1 MKNKFKTFTKIL
13 GILTACLMLASFSP
27 SLDGRA
33 VVVDQGVFPQGLFAK
48 TVGYLPGDI
57 ISVANIA
64 GDSTVDLLVIGALD
78 PSDGIAI
85 MLSPEAANA
94 IGINK
99 EDNNIV
105 KITKRNGQNERVY
118 GTAVIAKQNASP
130 ETSELNFDIAE
141 EDFDDMSEDAFEEEN
156 ILEEEEETPPVEEAS
171 PVEEKSEAL
180 PQENELAETEEDFEE
195 EVAEE
200 EVPEEGIEEESAE
213 ASEENEGDFETIAA
227 AQPDVEEGED
237 FESEDE
243 DLSVDEQFEE

>member
-171 PVEEKSEAL
+171 PAEENSEAL

-200 EVPEEGIEEESAE
+200 EAPEEGIEE
-213 ASEENEGDFETIAA
+213 
-227 AQPDVEEGED
+227 
-237 FESEDE
+237 
-243 DLSVDEQFEE
+243 